1 MTEVLYKYRGLD
13 NFKNFVDIILKN
25 RLYAAQYK
33 DLNDPMEGQYYYHR
47 GELNR
52 TIRDKILEEKGTLR
66 ILSLSRV
73 NNNQLMWSH
82 YANGHKGVAIGV
94 RIDQTEYDVQPIEY
108 DGIVTI
114 RNSDYNGQTAREIL
128 RHKLEVWSYE
138 EEVRVFQRNQMFI
151 DVKIEEI
158 ILGQRVSNQNVGL
171 IRDLLE
177 KINPEIKI
185 RRAEEL
191 FEN

>member
-47 GELNR
+47 GELNK

-82 YANGHKGVAIGV
+82 YADGHKGVAIGV
-94 RIDQTEYDVQPIEY
+94 RIDEIEYDVQPIEY

-138 EEVRVFQRNQMFI
+138 EEVRVFQRNQLFI

-171 IRDLLE
+171 IRELLE
-177 KINPEIKI
+177 KINPEIQI

>member
-1 MTEVLYKYRGLD
+1 MTEILYKYRSLD

-25 RLYAAQYK
+25 RLYAARYK
-33 DLNDPMEGQYYYHR
+33 DLNDPMEGQYYYHQ
-47 GELNR
+47 GELNK
-52 TIRDKILEEKGTLR
+52 TIRDKIIEEKGTLR
-66 ILSLSRV
+66 ILSLSRI

-82 YANGHKGVAIGV
+82 YADGHKGIAIGV
-94 RIDQTEYDVQPIEY
+94 KIEDGIYDVQPIEY

-114 RNSDYNGQTAREIL
+114 RNSDYNGQTTREIL

-138 EEVRVFQRNQMFI
+138 EEVRVFQRNHMFI

-171 IRDLLE
+171 IKDLLD
-177 KINPEIKI
+177 KINPEIRI
-185 RRAEEL
+185 IRAEEL
-191 FEN
+191 LEN

>member
-82 YANGHKGVAIGV
+82 YADGHKGIAIGV

>member
-1 MTEVLYKYRGLD
+1 MTEILYKYRGLD
-13 NFKNFVDIILKN
+13 NFKKFVDIILKN

-47 GELNR
+47 GELNK

-82 YANGHKGVAIGV
+82 YADGHKGIAIGV
-94 RIDQTEYDVQPIEY
+94 KIDNEKYDVQPIEY

-151 DVKIEEI
+151 DVKIEKI

-171 IRDLLE
+171 IRELLD
-177 KINPEIKI
+177 KINPAIQI
-185 RRAEEL
+185 IRAEEL
-191 FEN
+191 LEN

>member
-1 MTEVLYKYRGLD
+1 MTEILYKYRGLD

-47 GELNR
+47 GELNK

-82 YANGHKGVAIGV
+82 YADGHKGVAIGV
-94 RIDQTEYDVQPIEY
+94 RIDESEYDVQPIEY

-138 EEVRVFQRNQMFI
+138 KEVRVFQRNQMFI
-151 DVKIEEI
+151 DVNIEEI

-171 IRDLLE
+171 IRELTE
-177 KINPEIKI
+177 KINPNI
-185 RRAEEL
+185 RISRAEDL
-191 FEN
+191 FDN

>member
-1 MTEVLYKYRGLD
+1 MTEVLYKYRSLD
-13 NFKNFVDIILKN
+13 NFKNLVDIILKN

-33 DLNDPMEGQYYYHR
+33 DLNDPMEGQYYYHQ

-66 ILSLSRV
+66 ILSFSRI

-82 YANGHKGVAIGV
+82 YADGHKGIAIGV
-94 RIDQTEYDVQPIEY
+94 KIDNEKYDVQPIEY

-171 IRDLLE
+171 IRDLLD
-177 KINPEIKI
+177 KINPEIQI
-185 RRAEEL
+185 IRAEEL
-191 FEN
+191 MEI

>member
-1 MTEVLYKYRGLD
+1 MTEVLYKYRSLD

-33 DLNDPMEGQYYYHR
+33 DLNDPMEGQYYYHQ

-66 ILSLSRV
+66 ILSLSRI

-82 YANGHKGVAIGV
+82 YADGHKGIAIGV
-94 RIDQTEYDVQPIEY
+94 KIDNEKYDVQPIEY

-151 DVKIEEI
+151 DVKIEQI

-171 IRDLLE
+171 IRDLLD
-177 KINPEIKI
+177 KINPEIHI
-185 RRAEEL
+185 IRAEEL
-191 FEN
+191 MEN

>member
-82 YANGHKGVAIGV
+82 YADGHKGVAIGV

>member
-1 MTEVLYKYRGLD
+1 MTEVLYKYRSLD
-13 NFKNFVDIILKN
+13 NFKNLVDIILKN

-33 DLNDPMEGQYYYHR
+33 DLNDPMEGQYYYHQ

-66 ILSLSRV
+66 ILSLSRI

-82 YANGHKGVAIGV
+82 YADGHKGIAIGV
-94 RIDQTEYDVQPIEY
+94 KIDNEKYDVQPIEY

-171 IRDLLE
+171 IRDLLD
-177 KINPEIKI
+177 KINPEIQI
-185 RRAEEL
+185 IRAEEL
-191 FEN
+191 MEI

>member
-82 YANGHKGVAIGV
+82 YADGHKGVAIGV

-114 RNSDYNGQTAREIL
+114 RSSDYNGQTAREIL

>member
-1 MTEVLYKYRGLD
+1 MTGILYKYRGLE

-33 DLNDPMEGQYYYHR
+33 DLNDPMEGQYYYHQ
-47 GELNR
+47 GELNK

-82 YANGHKGVAIGV
+82 YADGHKGIAIGV
-94 RIDQTEYDVQPIEY
+94 KIDNSKYDVQPIDY
-108 DGIVTI
+108 DGIATI

-128 RHKLEVWSYE
+128 RHKLEVWNYE
-138 EEVRVFQRNQMFI
+138 EEERVFQRNQMFI

-158 ILGQRVSNQNVGL
+158 ILGQRVSNQNNGL
-171 IRDLLE
+171 IRELIE
-177 KINPEIKI
+177 KINPDI
-185 RRAEEL
+185 RIIRAEEL